1 MSGRADQRGSPD
13 ESVSPRVIVPV
24 VTVIAVVVLIVFTLA
39 VFVMIRAYNKRRKQA
54 QEKKDASR
62 WRNSADSEGAWHNQD
77 LENGMAQGGTR
88 MASLEG
94 RRSKEEAKPKRSTF
108 VLKAPVPAAFRMTF
122 QSAKRDSVKQDSI
135 PRTGKNSES
144 AHHDDISG
152 SPKSK
157 YTIEN
162 GLEEGSSSSTNRM
175 TSGTMGKLEQITGSQ
190 FSNSIYDQQY
200 DEQQGSTASLDR
212 EQLKNT
218 LALPPRRRRRSI
230 SQPNLRINI
239 PPVNHG
245 RSLSVNTDISPAT
258 TNGDFEFSP
267 ISPTSISEAMSA
279 LAPPPPASA
288 TTAFPSTYPNI
299 AALTQANINVS
310 NAILSQQSLPHHP
323 SFSGM
328 SISREQPG
336 NGNSGGSGGHR
347 ATQYTS
353 KLSPQFSPRFS
364 PPLRNHEQIQ
374 LDIMSPTGQIRRYS
388 NSSLDLNAPALSA
401 TFGNFD
407 HGDHDNLGNRPLSMA
422 SSIGSFCFGRS
433 GPGDENSDGISTQR
447 HSWNGRSVLL
457 LDDPNLSMTSLRP
470 IARRADTDR
479 TATGMSARTARS
491 LRRAATT
498 AGRSPS
504 PSPVPSPLP
513 SPYQLQQ
520 LNVDHRIS
528 MNFDKASIYSAPNS
542 ARSSLNVGG
551 GLAPAP
557 IRSHPMQVI
566 TNNQQSRQRA
576 QRPKTFDGSQGFAS
590 LQGLADLRMEMGRGD
605 ARDDREAPPA
615 SAPKREDYEQRM
627 MRRNREMEE
636 EDFVFQPE
644 RASFVFL

>member
-1 MSGRADQRGSPD
+1 MSGRADQSGSPD

-24 VTVIAVVVLIVFTLA
+24 VTVVAVVVLIVFALA
-39 VFVMIRAYNKRRKQA
+39 VFVMIRAYNRRRKQA

-77 LENGMAQGGTR
+77 LENGLPQGGTR
-88 MASLEG
+88 MASLE
-94 RRSKEEAKPKRSTF
+94 RPRSKEEAKSKRSTF
-108 VLKAPVPAAFRMTF
+108 ILKAPVPAAFRMTF
-122 QSAKRDSVKQDSI
+122 QSAKRDSVKQDSV
-135 PRTGKNSES
+135 PRNGKNSES
-144 AHHDDISG
+144 AHHDEILG

-157 YTIEN
+157 YAIES
-162 GLEEGSSSSTNRM
+162 GFEDGSSCSTNRM
-175 TSGTMGKLEQITGSQ
+175 TSGTLGKLEQITGSQ

-200 DEQQGSTASLDR
+200 EEQQETAASLDR

-288 TTAFPSTYPNI
+288 STAFPSTYPNI

-310 NAILSQQSLPHHP
+310 NAILSRQSLNHHP
-323 SFSGM
+323 SFTGL
-328 SISREQPG
+328 SISREHSGSG
-336 NGNSGGSGGHR
+336 NSGISGGSGGRR
-347 ATQYTS
+347 ATQYHS

-388 NSSLDLNAPALSA
+388 NSSIDLNGPALSA

-407 HGDHDNLGNRPLSMA
+407 HGEYENLNSRPLSMA
-422 SSIGSFCFGRS
+422 SSIGSFCFGR
-433 GPGDENSDGISTQR
+433 PGAGEENSDGISTQR

-457 LDDPNLSMTSLRP
+457 LDDPNLSTTSLRP

-479 TATGMSARTARS
+479 TTTGMSARTART

-504 PSPVPSPLP
+504 PSPMPSPMP
-513 SPYQLQQ
+513 SPHQLQQ
-520 LNVDHRIS
+520 LHIDHRVS
-528 MNFDKASIYSAPNS
+528 MNFDKSSIYSAPNS
-542 ARSSLNVGG
+542 ARSSLNVTG

-557 IRSHPMQVI
+557 IRNPPMQVI

-576 QRPKTFDGSQGFAS
+576 QRPKTFDGSQGFAG
-590 LQGLADLRMEMGRGD
+590 LEGLADLRMEMGRGD
-605 ARDDREAPPA
+605 VRDVDREP
-615 SAPKREDYEQRM
+615 PKREDYDQRM